1 MVVLEIINR
10 DLYRHRLD
18 EDNRGR
24 YFTVYLGHKQY
35 YELRSNVDYPKYI
48 NIDHTG
54 SELLFGKIFVILV
67 NAENYYHFAVGQN
80 NIWNHL

>member
-1 MVVLEIINR
+1 MTVLETINR
-10 DLYRHRLD
+10 DLYRHRLNR
-18 EDNRGR
+18 DNHGR

-67 NAENYYHFAVGQN
+67 NAENYYHFTVGQN
-80 NIWNHL
+80 NI

>member
-24 YFTVYLGHKQY
+24 YFTVYLGHNQY
-35 YELRSNVDYPKYI
+35 AELKMNP
-48 NIDHTG
+48 
-54 SELLFGKIFVILV
+54 
-67 NAENYYHFAVGQN
+67 NYYHHIINWTDNQN
-80 NIWNHL
+80 YCLEKCLYVWLKKRIITISQ

>member
-1 MVVLEIINR
+1 MVTLETINR
-10 DLYRHRLD
+10 DLYRHSLD

-24 YFTVYLGHKQY
+24 YFTIYLGHNQY
-35 YELRSNVDYPKYI
+35 CELRSNVDYPKYI

-67 NAENYYHFAVGQN
+67 NAENYYHFTVGQN
-80 NIWNHL
+80 NI

>member
-35 YELRSNVDYPKYI
+35 CELISNVDYPKYI

-67 NAENYYHFAVGQN
+67 NAENYYHLTAGQN
-80 NIWNHL
+80 NI